1 MKCVC
6 LVKESVSQ
14 GCLYGFWLTCLI
26 QWPFLNY
33 DPYTFKYTNFSW
45 NLCLLSVSWVSC
57 FSLWLPC
64 LSHSSTPL
72 SRLVFT
78 YPHTYR
84 ALSSASFP
92 NSPLRK
98 TTSTPF
104 FYHHPL
110 IILSVAYSINPSLT
124 RPSPDCDA
132 LLPEVPNSSSNTLQL
147 IHTFSFFPFS
157 ALDNK
162 TVGIIY
168 HAKIFKILSC
178 SK

>member
-1 MKCVC
+1 MILTLLNIPIFLEIFASCQFPEC
-6 LVKESVSQ
+6 LASLSDCPV
-14 GCLYGFWLTCLI
+14 YLT
-26 QWPFLNY
+26 
-33 DPYTFKYTNFSW
+33 
-45 NLCLLSVSWVSC
+45 
-57 FSLWLPC
+57 
-64 LSHSSTPL
+64 HRHPL